1 MTRQASF
8 PILLLIGPV
17 LAFAIKG
24 FAPILALAGLTA
36 ILSLSVRRPLP
47 RAPWRDVPAV
57 LFVAFGY
64 VLVSATWGISERTF
78 DTVVRLVLVV
88 VFTWALIAAFNILED
103 NQKMRWARWLRLSVG
118 FGVFASVIIGPY
130 NIYWP
135 SAVEF
140 MEAYFELMRQVNNSL
155 SILPAFLFILLSS
168 WQKQHRWI
176 LALIIVVA
184 FCVTFISESQTSFL
198 ATVLA
203 LIAFALAKISV
214 PLCRHLVFASLAVCT
229 LASPLIFSA
238 AYQGK
243 WVASYA
249 PQTFA
254 ERGAGEVREW
264 IYYVYAQ
271 EIANRPLFGHG
282 INGSKDFKP
291 SNLGQYVAL
300 TNDAPALHDEIQKA
314 TQSGNVAAHPHNI
327 FLQLIFEFGY
337 VGSLLI
343 LAAIWRFFSW
353 LENYADAHLAPYYWA
368 SFSAGLAT
376 VMFGLTLWHSW
387 LMTAIACLVLFTH
400 MSAELGRR
408 TA

>member
-1 MTRQASF
+1 MTRQASLS
-8 PILLLIGPV
+8 ILLLIGPV

-24 FAPILALAGLTA
+24 FAPVLALAGLTA
-36 ILSLSVRRPLP
+36 ILALSVHRPLP

-57 LFVAFGY
+57 LLAAFGY

-78 DTVVRLVLVV
+78 DTVVRLVMVV
-88 VFTWALIAAFNILED
+88 IFAWALIAVFNILAD
-103 NQKMRWARWLRLSVG
+103 DQKMRWARWLRLSLG
-118 FGVFASVIIGPY
+118 FGVFAAIIIGPY
-130 NIYWP
+130 NMYWP
-135 SAVEF
+135 GAVEF
-140 MEAYFELMRQVNNSL
+140 MEAYFELLRQVNNSL

-168 WQKQHRWI
+168 WQKQRYW
-176 LALIIVVA
+176 LQALIIVVA
-184 FCVTFISESQTSFL
+184 LCVTFISESQTSFL
-198 ATVLA
+198 ATTLA
-203 LIAFALAKISV
+203 LIAFVLAKISV
-214 PLCRHLVFASLAVCT
+214 PLCRHLIFASLAVCT

-271 EIANRPLFGHG
+271 EIVNRPLFGHG

-300 TNDAPALHDEIQKA
+300 TNDAPALHKEIQKA
-314 TQSGNVAAHPHNI
+314 TRSGNVAAHPHNI

-337 VGSLLI
+337 MGSFLI

-368 SFSAGLAT
+368 SFAAGLAT
-376 VMFGLTLWHSW
+376 VLFGLTLWHSW
-387 LMTAIACLVLFTH
+387 FMTAIACLVIFTH
-400 MSAELGRR
+400 MCAALGRR
-408 TA
+408 AA